1 MPLQIPVR
9 AVAGALPTNIQMTPQ
24 VFSEE
29 ILKRAS
35 FFWDGAIGFQ
45 NGGTM
50 PTSNVGPWL
59 NNGTEW
65 MFWNVV
71 TGTYD
76 LTVFQTGD
84 IKMFGGSV
92 DESKG
97 WLLCDGRQ
105 FGTTDYPALFG
116 VLGYT
121 YLTDSD
127 KSGENP
133 IDPTKFRIPNFQG
146 RSPIGV
152 GTEGITRALG
162 GKYGTSTLTLAANQI
177 PPLTIQLQA
186 RDRIPGSAS
195 PSPTDYLPQVG
206 ADKRSDVASY
216 DNADQQTVDVTH
228 PVLGINFCIK
238 F

>member
-9 AVAGALPTNIQMTPQ
+9 AVAGALPTGTQWTPQ
-24 VFSEE
+24 QLSEE

-59 NNGTEW
+59 KGGTDW
-65 MFWNVV
+65 MFWNVA

-84 IKMFGGSV
+84 IKMFGGSI

-105 FGTTDYPALFG
+105 FATTDYPALFG
-116 VLGYT
+116 VLGYNF
-121 YLTDSD
+121 LNDSD
-127 KSGENP
+127 KSGGTP
-133 IDPTKFRIPNFQG
+133 IDPTKFRVPNFQG

-152 GTEGITRALG
+152 GTEGITRTLG
-162 GKYGTSTLTLAANQI
+162 GRYGASTVTLDPNQI

-186 RDRIPGSAS
+186 RNVKPDAATPRHAAACVKAAIVRPAARSCAPARPG
-195 PSPTDYLPQVG
+195 
-206 ADKRSDVASY
+206 RSWRRQGWQ
-216 DNADQQTVDVTH
+216 NR
-228 PVLGINFCIK
+228 
-238 F
+238 